1 MGAKKDADD
10 RFFSTNVHSSV
21 CEFLSVVEYDI
32 CLERLRVRYSEA
44 TRLVVI

>member
-1 MGAKKDADD
+1 MGAKEDADD

-21 CEFLSVVEYDI
+21 CEFLVVEYDI